1 MTTKRKTAIPPA
13 ARPRLIWRALARA
26 GLAAL
31 LVASLLLSIPALR
44 AIAADPAL
52 RPVIDR
58 GADELR
64 AATDRAMAA
73 EATPDRLAALIETR
87 LAEDP
92 RNWLVLDALMG
103 VVAERALPLPGDL
116 ATRVATARA
125 ADTGFLA
132 TAGSCLACT
141 ISLEDCPLTQI
152 LLCNAPVTLSPAG
165 DVIGLGRQGWNYA
178 TGAEVDDL
186 DLALSALGLGATS
199 VALLSGGSSVTV
211 KLGASTL
218 RLARKAGVMT
228 KGLTG
233 VLTRSAAEAVDLAA
247 LRRAGSLDDL
257 GAAFRPAALAPLGDL
272 FTSLSRLNRSLGP
285 TETLH
290 LLRHVDD
297 PADAARLARSAEAL
311 GPRTLGRIEVLG
323 KTRLFRLGLR
333 LSDTALRLWSALAG
347 LLLALTGMA
356 TATAHA
362 TGQRLLRLLLR
373 HHAGAAG

>member
-1 MTTKRKTAIPPA
+1 MKTRRQTAISPA
-13 ARPRLIWRALARA
+13 ARPHPLWRALARA

-31 LVASLLLSIPALR
+31 LVASLLLSIPPLR
-44 AIAADPAL
+44 AIAADPTL
-52 RPVIDR
+52 RPFIDR

-64 AATDRAMAA
+64 AVTDRAMAA

-92 RNWLVLDALMG
+92 RNWLVLDALMA

-116 ATRVATARA
+116 AARVAAARE

-132 TAGSCLACT
+132 TAASCLACT
-141 ISLEDCPLTQI
+141 ISLEDCPLTQL

-199 VALLSGGSSVTV
+199 VALLTGGSSVTV

-228 KGLTG
+228 TGLTRI
-233 VLTRSAAEAVDLAA
+233 LTRSASEAVDLAA

-257 GAAFRPAALAPLGDL
+257 GAAFRPAALAPVTDL
-272 FTSLSRLNRSLGP
+272 FASLSRLNRSLGP

-297 PADAARLARSAEAL
+297 PAEAARLARTAEAL
-311 GPRTLGRIEVLG
+311 GPQTLGRIEVLG
-323 KTRLFRLGLR
+323 KTRLLRLGLR
-333 LSDTALRLWSALAG
+333 LSDLALQLWSGLAG
-347 LLLALTGMA
+347 LLVALTGMA
-356 TATAHA
+356 GGAAQSA
-362 TGQRLLRLLLR
+362 GLRLLRLLLR
-373 HHAGAAG
+373 RA

>member
-1 MTTKRKTAIPPA
+1 MRENRRTSTTTRHPI
-13 ARPRLIWRALARA
+13 RRALARA

-31 LVASLLLSIPALR
+31 LVASLLLTIPPLR

-52 RPVIDR
+52 RPFIDR
-58 GADELR
+58 GAAEFR
-64 AATDRAMAA
+64 TATDRAMAA
-73 EATPDRLAALIETR
+73 EATPERLAALIETR

-92 RNWLVLDALMG
+92 RNWLALDALLA
-103 VVAERALPLPGDL
+103 VAAERTIPLPGDL
-116 ATRVATARA
+116 AARVAAARDT
-125 ADTGFLA
+125 DTGFLA

-141 ISLEDCPLTQI
+141 IHAETCPLTQL

-186 DLALSALGLGATS
+186 DLALSALGLGATT
-199 VALLSGGSSVTV
+199 VALLTGGSSLTV
-211 KLGASTL
+211 KLGASSL

-228 KGLTG
+228 GS
-233 VLTRSAAEAVDLAA
+233 LTRSLTRIASEAVDIAA

-257 GAAFRPAALAPLGDL
+257 GAAFRPAALAPVTDL
-272 FTSLSRLNRSLGP
+272 FANLGRLNRSLGP

-290 LLRHVDD
+290 YMRYVDD

-333 LSDTALRLWSALAG
+333 LSDTAVRLWSGLAG
-347 LLLALTGMA
+347 LLVALTGMGA
-356 TATAHA
+356 GLAQSA
-362 TGQRLLRLLLR
+362 GLRMLRLLLR
-373 HHAGAAG
+373 RL